1 MNISKKIKKKEKKK
15 KGKKKRKKGG
25 KEKKKRKRKK
35 EEKKFLSATN
45 ESIYI
50 YICFGVWREDSRKH
64 LPNKLAYPAKSRMG
78 MQHLRSKMSI
88 LSKLVINGSLHTLK
102 EFTILEFTVL
112 SVEIV
117 CS

>member
-15 KGKKKRKKGG
+15 KGKKKKKKGG

-50 YICFGVWREDSRKH
+50 YFGVWREDSRKH